1 MAINLQRVND
11 SPLVI
16 SLVSALGRLLPL
28 KLGHSLA
35 DFVAGQI
42 ANRRDSQMVQAIRA
56 NQWVARGESL
66 GKEAL
71 DQAVRETLRHSA
83 RSIFEL
89 YHYIQNHEAT
99 GRLIVLEP
107 TTQQLIQRPEFDQRG
122 LVVVGLHLSN
132 FDLALQWM
140 SREGLRPLVLTIPE
154 PQGGR
159 RTEYER
165 RKKLGMNL
173 LPASFG
179 AIRQALQHLQQ
190 GGVVLTGIDRP
201 IPEPKT
207 CPRLFGRP
215 AALPMHHVFLATKAR
230 VPVMV
235 MVTNLQ
241 SDGKYHILTSELI
254 EMDPHPDR
262 ETEALQNAEKVLGVA
277 EKFIRQAPQQWSIS
291 LPVWPEISSLVP

>member
-1 MAINLQRVND
+1 MAINLQGVND
-11 SPLVI
+11 SQLVI
-16 SLVSALGRLLPL
+16 SLVSALGWLLPL
-28 KLGHSLA
+28 QMGHSLA
-35 DFVAGQI
+35 DFIAGQI
-42 ANRRDSQMVQAIRA
+42 ANRQDSQMVRAVRA

-71 DQAVRETLRHSA
+71 DQAVRETLRQSA
-83 RSIFEL
+83 RSIFDL
-89 YHYIQNHEAT
+89 YHYIQNREAT
-99 GRLIVLEP
+99 RRLIVLDLA
-107 TTQQLIQRPEFDQRG
+107 TQQLIQRPEFDQRG
-122 LVVVGLHLSN
+122 LVVVGVHLSN
-132 FDLALQWM
+132 FDLALQWVCK
-140 SREGLRPLVLTIPE
+140 EGLQPLVLTIPD

-165 RKKLGMNL
+165 RKKLGMKL
-173 LPASFG
+173 LPASVG
-179 AIRQALQHLQQ
+179 AIRQALRHLQQ
-190 GGVVLTGIDRP
+190 GGIVLTGIDRP
-201 IPEPKT
+201 ISEPKV

-241 SDGKYHILTSELI
+241 PDGKYHILTSELI
-254 EMDPHPDR
+254 EMDSHPDH
-262 ETEALQNAEKVLGVA
+262 EMEALQNAEKVLGVA